1 MGGAGIQ
8 SIQVGSV
15 LFEVCFVQVHSLMW
29 KIKLFECNRL
39 QDLEP
44 AVNKWLAENP
54 RIEIAHIAQSES
66 GGGEVEWSISFTVL
80 YKKIGS

>member
-1 MGGAGIQ
+1 
-8 SIQVGSV
+8 
-15 LFEVCFVQVHSLMW
+15 MW
-29 KIKLFECNRL
+29 KIKFFECDKL

-54 RIEIAHIAQSES
+54 GIEIALIAQSES
-66 GGGEVEWSISFTVL
+66 GGGNVEWSICFTVL

>member
-1 MGGAGIQ
+1 
-8 SIQVGSV
+8 
-15 LFEVCFVQVHSLMW
+15 MW

-39 QDLEP
+39 EDLEP

-54 RIEIAHIAQSES
+54 RIEIAQIAQSES